1 MKKLFL
7 SSLMLFLV
15 LVGCTSEPIES
26 LDDTNVDLSISSM
39 LVLALEDEYKAKATY
54 EVIISEYGTI
64 TPFRNIVNA
73 EQTHIDLLL
82 PLFDTY
88 QIELPDPVDKTALLL
103 PDSISSALA
112 LGIQAEIDNIALYEA
127 FLQTEIPDDIRDA
140 FEKLMGASENH
151 LQAFTR
157 AYDRQ

>member
-1 MKKLFL
+1 MKKLL
-7 SSLMLFLV
+7 VSSLMIIIGLI
-15 LVGCTSEPIES
+15 GCTSTATES
-26 LDDTNVDLSISSM
+26 VDDTNIDLSISSM

-64 TPFRNIVNA
+64 TPFSNIVNA

-88 QIELPDPVDKTALLL
+88 QIELPDPVDKATLFL
-103 PDSISSALA
+103 PESISNALA

-127 FLQTEIPDDIRDA
+127 FLKTDIPDDIRDA

-157 AYDRQ
+157 AYEIQ

>member
-1 MKKLFL
+1 MKKLL
-7 SSLMLFLV
+7 VSSLMIVLV
-15 LVGCTSEPIES
+15 LVGYTSTPTES

-88 QIELPDPVDKTALLL
+88 QIALPDPVDKTALLL

-127 FLQTEIPDDIRDA
+127 FLQTDIPDDIRDA

>member
-1 MKKLFL
+1 MKKLL
-7 SSLMLFLV
+7 VSSLMIIIGLI
-15 LVGCTSEPIES
+15 GCTSTATES
-26 LDDTNVDLSISSM
+26 VDDLNVDLSISSM

-64 TPFRNIVNA
+64 TPFSNIVNA

-88 QIELPDPVDKTALLL
+88 QIELPDPVDKAELLL
-103 PDSISSALA
+103 PDNISNALA

-127 FLQTEIPDDIRDA
+127 FLKTDIPDDIRDA
-140 FEKLMGASENH
+140 FEKLMDASENH

>member
-1 MKKLFL
+1 MEQL
-7 SSLMLFLV
+7 
-15 LVGCTSEPIES
+15 
-26 LDDTNVDLSISSM
+26 
-39 LVLALEDEYKAKATY
+39 
-54 EVIISEYGTI
+54 
-64 TPFRNIVNA
+64 PFSNIVNA

-88 QIELPDPVDKTALLL
+88 QIELPDPVDKATLFL
-103 PDSISSALA
+103 PESISNALA

-127 FLQTEIPDDIRDA
+127 FLKTDIPDDIRDA

-157 AYDRQ
+157 AYEIQ